1 MEAEELGLL
10 AVAKS
15 MLDWHARHGFCA
27 NCGTATVARAGG
39 FRRECP
45 SCNAHHF
52 PRVDPVVIMLVRR
65 GDSCL
70 LGRGPH
76 FRPHMYSC
84 LAGFLEPGE
93 TIEDAVRREVFEET
107 RIRVGAVTYRTSQ
120 PWPFPSSLMLGCAAE
135 GLDEAIVTDP
145 SELEDARWF
154 TRADVA
160 AMLAGT
166 HPEGIQAPPPMA
178 IAHYLMRAFV
188 AGET

>member
-1 MEAEELGLL
+1 
-10 AVAKS
+10 
-15 MLDWHARHGFCA
+15 
-27 NCGTATVARAGG
+27 
-39 FRRECP
+39 
-45 SCNAHHF
+45 
-52 PRVDPVVIMLVRR
+52 
-65 GDSCL
+65 
-70 LGRGPH
+70 
-76 FRPHMYSC
+76 
-84 LAGFLEPGE
+84 
-93 TIEDAVRREVFEET
+93 
-107 RIRVGAVTYRTSQ
+107 
-120 PWPFPSSLMLGCAAE
+120 MLGCAAE